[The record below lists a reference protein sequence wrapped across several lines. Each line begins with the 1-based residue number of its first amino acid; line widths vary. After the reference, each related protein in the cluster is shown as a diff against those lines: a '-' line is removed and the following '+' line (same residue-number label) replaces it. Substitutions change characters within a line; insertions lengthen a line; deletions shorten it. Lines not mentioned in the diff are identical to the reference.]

1 MLGLLSK
8 VSFWTLCWKKQLGNC
23 YYIQEDFMDMVNY
36 ITCQRNKLT
45 SENSKTSGKNS
56 NAAIIGQT
64 HMYFQDA
71 VFW

>member
-1 MLGLLSK
+1 
-8 VSFWTLCWKKQLGNC
+8 
-23 YYIQEDFMDMVNY
+23 MDMVNY

-45 SENSKTSGKNS
+45 TENSKTSGKNS

-71 VFW
+71 VF